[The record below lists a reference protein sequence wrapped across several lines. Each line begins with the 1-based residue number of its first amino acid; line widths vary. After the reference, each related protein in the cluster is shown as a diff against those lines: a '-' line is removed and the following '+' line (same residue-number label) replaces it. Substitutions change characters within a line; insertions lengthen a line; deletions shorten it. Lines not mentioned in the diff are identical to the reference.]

1 MIEVN
6 NLTKSYGNNT
16 VLKQISFKI
25 DRGSIYGFLGKNGA
39 GKTTTMNILTGLIR
53 YDSGDIYIDGL
64 KFSENK
70 RRLLKRIGY
79 LPENPVF
86 YNYMN
91 SEEYLSFIGEL
102 SNMKSKDESIET
114 ILESVNLKY
123 ARKKKIGEYSRGM
136 KQRLGIAVALLNDP
150 EIIFLDKPT
159 SALDPQGRLD
169 VLEIIAEL
177 KKQGKT
183 VLLSTHI
190 LNDVERVCDYIS
202 ILDKGEI
209 IISENLNE
217 LKKNYIQPIY
227 DIEFENPCGNFSN
240 KFNGIEWI
248 DSIIINKNTASIY
261 VNDIY
266 EAKTKLI
273 REIAKLDNPV
283 ISYKIREASLE
294 DIFIRLVKKNASI

>member
-6 NLTKSYGNNT
+6 NLTKSYGNNII
-16 VLKQISFKI
+16 LKQISFKI

-70 RRLLKRIGY
+70 RRLLKKIGY

-102 SNMKSKDESIET
+102 SNMKSKDKRIEA

-123 ARKKKIGEYSRGM
+123 AKKKKIGECSRGM

-150 EIIFLDKPT
+150 EIIFLDEPT
-159 SALDPQGRLD
+159 SALDPEGRID

-183 VLLSTHI
+183 VFLSTHI
-190 LNDVERVCDYIS
+190 LNDAERVCDYIS

-209 IISENLNE
+209 IISQNLNE
-217 LKKNYIQPIY
+217 LKKKYIQPIY
-227 DIEFENPCGNFSN
+227 DIEFENPCGDLSN
-240 KFNGIEWI
+240 RFADIKWI
-248 DSIIINKNTASIY
+248 DSIRINKNTASIY

-294 DIFIRLVKKNASI
+294 DIFIRMVKQNANI